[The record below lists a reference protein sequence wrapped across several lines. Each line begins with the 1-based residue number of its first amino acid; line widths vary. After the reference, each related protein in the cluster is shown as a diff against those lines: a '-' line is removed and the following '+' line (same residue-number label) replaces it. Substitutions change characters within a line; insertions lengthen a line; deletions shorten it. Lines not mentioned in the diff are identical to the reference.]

1 MDMQTWQKE
10 IKKIGIAILLFVGIM
25 GLYGC
30 QNDSSDAMQT
40 KEVQEEGTQG
50 GEDALASSY
59 KEGGEEQDVEYQ
71 GDYITP
77 EDVTEEDA
85 LAKTSE
91 AVADDMNQKN
101 TKQSSSN
108 QTTNSKKQNTKTD
121 TASSHVDKKKN
132 SSREEEYSRDDS
144 NVSSNSEKLTNSNN
158 QNNSTAEDKQNPANS
173 QNTTGS
179 QSKESHCSLTIECKD
194 VLSHK
199 DKLKKNKQSLIPE
212 KGIIYSNPSTVFSEG
227 ESVFDILL
235 RETKNNKIQME
246 YNNTP
251 GFQSNY
257 VEGIANLYEFDCG
270 ETSGWKYLVNGLSP
284 NYGCN
289 RYTVKDG
296 DEIIWRYTCE

>member
-1 MDMQTWQKE
+1 M
-10 IKKIGIAILLFVGIM
+10 A
-25 GLYGC
+25 
-30 QNDSSDAMQT
+30 
-40 KEVQEEGTQG
+40 QEN
-50 GEDALASSY
+50 S
-59 KEGGEEQDVEYQ
+59 
-71 GDYITP
+71 
-77 EDVTEEDA
+77 
-85 LAKTSE
+85 
-91 AVADDMNQKN
+91 
-101 TKQSSSN
+101 KQSSN
-108 QTTNSKKQNTKTD
+108 QTTHSKEQNTQIDKASNSNHTD
-121 TASSHVDKKKN
+121 KGKNNNEKGKN
-132 SSREEEYSRDDS
+132 SQEKNS
-144 NVSSNSEKLTNSNN
+144 NTTRNTENLNNDNN
-158 QNNSTAEDKQNPANS
+158 QNSSAAEDKQNPANS
-173 QNTTGS
+173 QNTAGS

-199 DKLKKNKQSLIPE
+199 DQLKKNKQSLIPE

-246 YNNTP
+246 YNYTP